1 LRNPCSAE
9 HSSYPVQS
17 RPCFGGAFFL
27 GFGGGARGF
36 SFSPSQFR
44 HPPLRLLASRW
55 RARPVKRLRPPPAGL
70 SFTPAFLH
78 FSEQL
83 PREPIALIRIA
94 LCERNEERIVTLSPA
109 H

>member
-1 LRNPCSAE
+1 E

-27 GFGGGARGF
+27 GFGGGDRGF
-36 SFSPSQFR
+36 SFPPSQLR
-44 HPPLRLLASRW
+44 HPRLRLWASGW
-55 RARPVKRLRPPPAGL
+55 RSRPVKGLSPALAGL